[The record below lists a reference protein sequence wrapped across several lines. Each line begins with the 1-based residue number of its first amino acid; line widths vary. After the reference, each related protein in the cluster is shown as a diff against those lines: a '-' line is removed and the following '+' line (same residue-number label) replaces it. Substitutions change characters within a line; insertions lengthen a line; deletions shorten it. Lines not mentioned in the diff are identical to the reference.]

1 MAFSIKRRPAVLV
14 FACLSALT
22 VCRIAAGDAA
32 EAVRLVDRME
42 NRLVQCR
49 DYQYLLTS
57 YERKGDL
64 QEERTYRFYVKD
76 ARLVRIKIV
85 AGRGKGS
92 EAILDAQG
100 RVWGR
105 KGGLLKAFPRTLS
118 PDDRRICS
126 LCGTPFWDAAC
137 HNYLKALRARMA
149 QAGMQCEVGPDR
161 EQPGLLLLEVQRSDA
176 PREKYWIDPQLL
188 HIVKGE
194 VFEGDVLVRR
204 FAVSEIKE
212 NVGLRDTFFSF

>member
-1 MAFSIKRRPAVLV
+1 MVFSIKTLPAVLV
-14 FACLSALT
+14 FSCLSALT
-22 VCRIAAGDAA
+22 VCRVAAGDAA
-32 EAVRLVDRME
+32 EAVHLVDRME
-42 NRLVQCR
+42 NRLLQCR

-57 YERKGDL
+57 YERKGDR

-76 ARLVRIKIV
+76 ARLVRIKVV

-126 LCGTPFWDAAC
+126 LCGAPFWDAAC

>member
-1 MAFSIKRRPAVLV
+1 MAVSIKTLPAVLV
-14 FACLSALT
+14 FSCLSSLI
-22 VCRIAAGDAA
+22 VCRVAAGEAA
-32 EAVRLVDRME
+32 EAVRLVDRLQ
-42 NRLVQCR
+42 NRLAQCR

-57 YERKGDL
+57 YERRGDR
-64 QEERTYRFYVKD
+64 QEERAYRFYVKD

-85 AGRGKGS
+85 AGRDKGS

-100 RVWGR
+100 QVRGR

-118 PDDRRICS
+118 PGDRRICS

-149 QAGMQCEVGPDR
+149 QAGTQCEVGPDR
-161 EQPGLLLLEVQRSDA
+161 EQPALLLLEVQRPA
-176 PREKYWIDPQLL
+176 ATRERYWVDPQLM
-188 HIVKGE
+188 HVVKGE

-212 NVGLRDTFFSF
+212 NVGLPDTFFSF